1 MGNSLPFLAMR
12 RLHTFFMQAGS
23 NTNHDRLLWPLQADE
38 DDDASWA
45 IRCAER
51 EVELESS
58 RAADSTASER
68 ACFANCLRRGAAMLQ
83 VLS

>member
-1 MGNSLPFLAMR
+1 MA
-12 RLHTFFMQAGS
+12 
-23 NTNHDRLLWPLQADE
+23 LQADE

-68 ACFANCLRRGAAMLQ
+68 AFFANCLRRGAAMLQ